1 MLGHYI
7 YYFLPFPKVHL
18 QMRSREAPSSS
29 WPWREE
35 VSGMGFQTSFFFVP
49 HALHQER
56 SRGPES
62 EAAPLKP
69 SIHTDVCN
77 SGLIEETEKFGF
89 VAFRNFKV

>member
-1 MLGHYI
+1 MAMEGGSQWDGI
-7 YYFLPFPKVHL
+7 PNFI
-18 QMRSREAPSSS
+18 
-29 WPWREE
+29 
-35 VSGMGFQTSFFFVP
+35 FFVP

-69 SIHTDVCN
+69 SIHADVCN